1 MGHGQPIDGGDETC
15 LKRYTNVMAVAAT
28 MMVRVG
34 LVSIGR
40 HLVPVTSAMLK
51 RAGGGEI
58 NASHTFGRV
67 RDRSQPERQH
77 EHQTKEQGSKP
88 MHWPSP

>member
-1 MGHGQPIDGGDETC
+1 MGHRQPIYGGDETS
-15 LKRYTNVMAVAAT
+15 LKRHTDVMAVTAT

-51 RAGGGEI
+51 RAGGNGI
-58 NASHTFGRV
+58 NASHTFGRM
-67 RDRSQPERQH
+67 RD
-77 EHQTKEQGSKP
+77 
-88 MHWPSP
+88 